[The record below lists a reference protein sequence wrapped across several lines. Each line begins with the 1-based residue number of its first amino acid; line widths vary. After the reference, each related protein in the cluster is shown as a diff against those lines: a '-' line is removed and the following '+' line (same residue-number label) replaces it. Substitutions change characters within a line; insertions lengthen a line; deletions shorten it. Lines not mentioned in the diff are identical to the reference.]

1 MKKIKRGEGEKPGR
15 QKEERKKG
23 GRRGVGERE
32 GGKDWVGGVYE
43 AYQELCQLSGLLK
56 FEMHECHTFKTQVY
70 WKELFGK
77 VTVLL
82 TGKEK
87 RLFAKYNIE
96 GGY

>member
-1 MKKIKRGEGEKPGR
+1 M
-15 QKEERKKG
+15 
-23 GRRGVGERE
+23 
-32 GGKDWVGGVYE
+32 YE